1 MKASH
6 SEIRVVLAQLNPL
19 VGDVAGNLDMVRAAI
34 VRARDDLGARLV
46 VLPELILCGYPPED
60 LLLHGGLRRRIER
73 AIATLQEDIRGVAF
87 VLGFPEYADDGIY
100 NAAVVIDNGQVLARY
115 RKWLLPNYQV
125 FDEKRYFSSGDEAR
139 VFELDGVTFGL
150 TICEDVWE
158 PAPAAAAVQ
167 LGAECL
173 IAING
178 SPYSEGAQQRREQ
191 VVRDRVTELSL
202 PVIYVNMMGGQDEL
216 VFDGGSFV
224 MTAAGKTVG
233 RAAPFETMDMP
244 VSISRGADGEV
255 QVGADMLHPMMS
267 SVESIYGALVCGTR
281 DYVRKNGFPGI
292 ILGLSGGIDSALTMA
307 IAVDALGA
315 DAVHAVMMPYHYTS
329 DMSREDAALQ
339 ADRMGVR
346 YDVISIEP
354 MVSATIGQLAPLF
367 EGLAEDTTEENIQSR
382 SRGVLLMALSNKTGN
397 MLLTTGNKSE
407 MAVGYA
413 TLYGD
418 MAGGFAPLKDCS
430 KLTVFALARHR
441 NAQTPDAPPIPVRV
455 IERPPS
461 AELRPDQEDTDSLP
475 PYEILDKIL
484 AAFVEQDL
492 SVNEICALGF
502 DRDVV
507 IRILT
512 MVRRNEYKRRQAPP
526 GVRVSRRAFGRDW
539 RYPITSGYAFPED
552 V

>member
-1 MKASH
+1 M
-6 SEIRVVLAQLNPL
+6 RTVLAQVNPL
-19 VGDVAGNLDMVRAAI
+19 VGDVSGNLEKSLAAI
-34 VRARDDLGARLV
+34 SRAREDHDARLV
-46 VLPELILCGYPPED
+46 VLPELVLCGYPPED
-60 LLLHGGLRRRIER
+60 LLFHGGLQRRIQR
-73 AIATLQEDIRGVAF
+73 AVDTLRESITDVA
-87 VLGFPEYADDGIY
+87 VVVGYPEYVDGQLF
-100 NAAVVIDNGQVLARY
+100 NAASVIDGGEIIAHY
-115 RKWLLPNYQV
+115 RKWLLPNYRV
-125 FDEKRYFSSGDEAR
+125 FDEKRYFAAGDTPC
-139 VFELDGVTFGL
+139 VFALDGVKVGL

-158 PAPAAAAVQ
+158 PEPSAAAAAA
-167 LGAECL
+167 GAEL
-173 IAING
+173 IVAING
-178 SPYSEGAQQRREQ
+178 SPYAEGSQARREQ
-191 VVRDRVTELSL
+191 VVRDRVDEQSL
-202 PVIYVNMMGGQDEL
+202 PVLYVNMVGGQDEL

-224 MTAAGKTVG
+224 MSSTGETLG
-233 RAAPFETMDMP
+233 RAPAYEE
-244 VSISRGADGEV
+244 ADLVVDVVREGDRVVPKTEM
-255 QVGADMLHPMMS
+255 QVPLLDREA
-267 SVESIYGALVCGTR
+267 SIYGALVCGTR

-339 ADRMGVR
+339 ASAMGVH
-346 YDVISIEP
+346 YDVISIAP
-354 MVSATIGQLAPLF
+354 MVEATLGQLSPLF
-367 EGLAEDTTEENIQSR
+367 EGLEEDTTEENIQSR
-382 SRGVLLMALSNKTGN
+382 SRGVLLMALSNKTGR

-430 KLTVFALARHR
+430 KLTVFALARYR
-441 NAQTPDAPPIPVRV
+441 NALTPDAPPIPVRV

-475 PYEILDKIL
+475 PYEVLDAILE
-484 AAFVEQDL
+484 AFVERDMTVDDITAAGFERETVVRVL
-492 SVNEICALGF
+492 S
-502 DRDVV
+502 
-507 IRILT
+507 

-526 GVRVSRRAFGRDW
+526 GVRVSGRAFGRDW